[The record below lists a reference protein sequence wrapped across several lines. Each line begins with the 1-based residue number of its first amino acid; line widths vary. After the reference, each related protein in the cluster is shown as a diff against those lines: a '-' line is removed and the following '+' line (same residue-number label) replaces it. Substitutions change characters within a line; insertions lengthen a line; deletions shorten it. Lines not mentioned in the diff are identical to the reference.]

1 MNNFTVM
8 MRLLKLVKPLTFYI
22 FVAVVTGVLGFLCA
36 SFITVFAGFGLLSI
50 MGLNNFTLQSIF
62 IIISIFAVSRGIL
75 HYIEQACNH
84 YIAFRILALIR
95 DKVFEAIRRLS
106 PAKLDN
112 ENKGNLVALVTSDIE
127 LLEVFYAHTISPLI
141 ISLITTTI
149 MVCFIGYYH
158 ITLGIISLLAYIIVG
173 IIIPI
178 TASKMT
184 KKVGLLYRNDF
195 GNMNSYFLDSLRG
208 IQEVIQ
214 FNNGE
219 QRINGINNQSD
230 KMESSFYHLKRI
242 SGVTVAFTGSII
254 LAFTIIL
261 LLFSSTLYIN
271 NQINFDA
278 VVITTLIL
286 LTSFGSVIS
295 LANLGSGLSTTLA
308 SGNRVLNLLDEQPI
322 VKEVNNGED
331 IKFTSANINK
341 INFSYDKEII
351 LKELSLNIIPNKING
366 IIGKSGSGKSTI
378 LKLLMRFRDV
388 DSGSV
393 VISSKNIQNINTK
406 SLRNSQSFV
415 TQHTQIF
422 HDTIENNIKIAN
434 ISATYEQVVSAAKK
448 ASLHEFIIQLPN
460 SYKTIIGELGD
471 NLSGGERQRIG
482 IARAFL
488 HDAPLLLL
496 DEPTSNLDSL
506 NEAVILKSLKQDT
519 NRTIVIVSHRLS
531 TLNIAD
537 NLYICESSRKS

>member
-112 ENKGNLVALVTSDIE
+112 ENKGNLVTLVTSDIE

-184 KKVGLLYRNDF
+184 KKEGLLYRNDF

-322 VKEVNNGED
+322 VKEVINGED
-331 IKFTSANINK
+331 IKFTSANINN

-351 LKELSLNIIPNKING
+351 IKELSLNIIPNKING